1 MSLEDKWASLDKK
14 LDGILRNQSYIIQK
28 VLLMQSQ
35 LEQLS
40 TAAPAKRD
48 VPKPKEVFQPVT
60 DKEIIPSVEKA
71 PAPKVQEAPAP
82 KEQET
87 PAAKAQEVVTPKAQ
101 EVIEKPI
108 QKVAMQAPITP
119 PKAAASASKDT
130 REPVIEWSKLIKKE
144 DWERFIGGNLFNKIG
159 IAIILIGVFIGVKYS
174 IDHDL
179 ISPTMR
185 IILGYLTGGALFG
198 VGYYLKPKYEKFS
211 AVLVSG
217 AMAIFYFLT
226 YVAYDFYQMF
236 PTGVAFALMF
246 FVTVATIWFA
256 LSYNQQIIA
265 LIGMVGG
272 YAVPFLLSNG
282 GGHVWVLLSYV
293 AFINVGILIISFYK
307 QWRWLYHSAFVFTW
321 ALYLTLH
328 VFKYKDNQGLYF
340 SFLLVYYLIFH
351 FAFIVRK
358 LWAKDTFTIGDILI
372 LLSNTLLFYSLGLSF
387 TFENVFEQTRDY
399 LTVFT
404 LANALFHFLVYYYT
418 RSRGASK
425 ELKYLSLILAISFGT
440 LTIPIYFEGVWIT
453 LFWAMEAGGLFWV
466 GRTKK
471 IRMYEVISY
480 IVLPLATFSLWTNWI
495 EMQEHVASIPE
506 KVTAFLNT
514 TFLNSLLYVGIVAG
528 ISYINSRYR
537 EKASETFDYGI
548 NILLFIMLYATFYI
562 EIYNYWTIR
571 INQYVVEADTG
582 MKAYDSLQYFK
593 QMWLIV
599 YTVAYFALFTWID
612 TRYICKE
619 KILFNN
625 LVFNLVIG
633 MIMLTQGLYL
643 LSELR
648 GLYLSYTP
656 GMMYVI
662 IRYIA
667 LLAFALLLWQTYKLL
682 DAEAINFKNN
692 KVRDLV
698 LYGVVL
704 WVVSSE
710 WLHWTELLGAT
721 ANYKLGLSILWVSYG
736 VFMLVKGI
744 HQSKSYMRIASI
756 SVILFTLV
764 KLFFYDIAHL
774 STISRVV
781 VLVILGVLLMIASF
795 LYVKYDKKIRN
806 ND

>member
-40 TAAPAKRD
+40 TAAPAKGD

-60 DKEIIPSVEKA
+60 DKEIIPSIEKA
-71 PAPKVQEAPAP
+71 PAPKVQETPAP

-87 PAAKAQEVVTPKAQ
+87 PAAKTQEVVTPKAQ

-185 IILGYLTGGALFG
+185 IILGYLTGAALFG

-282 GGHVWVLLSYV
+282 GGHVWVLLCYV

-387 TFENVFEQTRDY
+387 TFENVFAQTRDY

-453 LFWAMEAGGLFWV
+453 LF
-466 GRTKK
+466 
-471 IRMYEVISY
+471 
-480 IVLPLATFSLWTNWI
+480 
-495 EMQEHVASIPE
+495 
-506 KVTAFLNT
+506 
-514 TFLNSLLYVGIVAG
+514 
-528 ISYINSRYR
+528 
-537 EKASETFDYGI
+537 
-548 NILLFIMLYATFYI
+548 
-562 EIYNYWTIR
+562 
-571 INQYVVEADTG
+571 
-582 MKAYDSLQYFK
+582 
-593 QMWLIV
+593 
-599 YTVAYFALFTWID
+599 
-612 TRYICKE
+612 
-619 KILFNN
+619 
-625 LVFNLVIG
+625 
-633 MIMLTQGLYL
+633 
-643 LSELR
+643 
-648 GLYLSYTP
+648 
-656 GMMYVI
+656 
-662 IRYIA
+662 
-667 LLAFALLLWQTYKLL
+667 
-682 DAEAINFKNN
+682 
-692 KVRDLV
+692 
-698 LYGVVL
+698 
-704 WVVSSE
+704 
-710 WLHWTELLGAT
+710 
-721 ANYKLGLSILWVSYG
+721 
-736 VFMLVKGI
+736 
-744 HQSKSYMRIASI
+744 
-756 SVILFTLV
+756 
-764 KLFFYDIAHL
+764 
-774 STISRVV
+774 
-781 VLVILGVLLMIASF
+781 
-795 LYVKYDKKIRN
+795 
-806 ND
+806 

>member
-35 LEQLS
+35 LDQLS
-40 TAAPAKRD
+40 TAAPAKGD

-60 DKEIIPSVEKA
+60 DKEIIPSIEKA
-71 PAPKVQEAPAP
+71 PAPKVE
-82 KEQET
+82 ET

-108 QKVAMQAPITP
+108 QKVAIEAPITP

-185 IILGYLTGGALFG
+185 IILGYLTGGALFA

-358 LWAKDTFTIGDILI
+358 LWAKDAFTIGDILI

-387 TFENVFEQTRDY
+387 TFENVFAQTRDY

-548 NILLFIMLYATFYI
+548 NILLFIVLYATFYI
-562 EIYNYWTIR
+562 EIYNYWAIR

-806 ND
+806 NDK

>member
-28 VLLMQSQ
+28 VLLMQNQ
-35 LEQLS
+35 LDQLS
-40 TAAPAKRD
+40 TAAPAKGD

-60 DKEIIPSVEKA
+60 DKEIIPSIEK
-71 PAPKVQEAPAP
+71 APAP

-87 PAAKAQEVVTPKAQ
+87 PAAKTQEVVTPKAQ

-108 QKVAMQAPITP
+108 QKIAMQAPITP

-387 TFENVFEQTRDY
+387 TFENVFAQTRDY

-471 IRMYEVISY
+471 IRMYEMLSY

-506 KVTAFLNT
+506 KITAFLNT

-548 NILLFIMLYATFYI
+548 NILLFIVLYATFYI
-562 EIYNYWTIR
+562 EIYNYWAIR

-806 ND
+806 NDK

>member
-28 VLLMQSQ
+28 ILLMQNQ
-35 LEQLS
+35 LDQLS
-40 TAAPAKRD
+40 TAAPAKGD

-60 DKEIIPSVEKA
+60 DKEIIPSIEKA

-87 PAAKAQEVVTPKAQ
+87 PAAKTQEVVTPKAQ

-108 QKVAMQAPITP
+108 QKVAIEAPITP
-119 PKAAASASKDT
+119 PKAAASASKNT
-130 REPVIEWSKLIKKE
+130 SEPVIEWPKLIKKE

-387 TFENVFEQTRDY
+387 TFENVFAQTRDY

-480 IVLPLATFSLWTNWI
+480 IVLSLATFSLLGNWI
-495 EMQEHVASIPE
+495 EMQEHVASISE
-506 KVTAFLNT
+506 KITAFLNT

-548 NILLFIMLYATFYI
+548 NILLFIVLYATFYI
-562 EIYNYWTIR
+562 EIYNYWAIR

-593 QMWLIV
+593 QM
-599 YTVAYFALFTWID
+599 
-612 TRYICKE
+612 
-619 KILFNN
+619 
-625 LVFNLVIG
+625 
-633 MIMLTQGLYL
+633 
-643 LSELR
+643 
-648 GLYLSYTP
+648 
-656 GMMYVI
+656 
-662 IRYIA
+662 
-667 LLAFALLLWQTYKLL
+667 
-682 DAEAINFKNN
+682 
-692 KVRDLV
+692 
-698 LYGVVL
+698 
-704 WVVSSE
+704 
-710 WLHWTELLGAT
+710 
-721 ANYKLGLSILWVSYG
+721 
-736 VFMLVKGI
+736 
-744 HQSKSYMRIASI
+744 
-756 SVILFTLV
+756 
-764 KLFFYDIAHL
+764 
-774 STISRVV
+774 
-781 VLVILGVLLMIASF
+781 
-795 LYVKYDKKIRN
+795 
-806 ND
+806 